1 MKLIEKTRIG
11 SKVKKRRVASSII
24 GLCGPLMDL
33 KGLGE
38 GVKDLFGNGHSVER
52 RCSEA
57 SQHFPGIA
65 KRAERWSM
73 LDGYYIA
80 TRYPNSWPG
89 SIPARVYNRDAAE
102 GALKLAEELVS
113 FAKDRV
119 GRKPA
124 RKE

>member
-1 MKLIEKTRIG
+1 RTSFNRPACCRQVMKLIEKTRIG

-38 GVKDLFGNGHSVER
+38 GVKDLFGNRHSVER

-57 SQHFPGIA
+57 SQYFPEIA

-73 LDGYYIA
+73 LGGYYIA
-80 TRYPNSWPG
+80 TRYPNSLPG
-89 SIPARVYNRDAAE
+89 SIPSLQPRR
-102 GALKLAEELVS
+102 
-113 FAKDRV
+113 R
-119 GRKPA
+119 
-124 RKE
+124 